1 MFSQK
6 RLVDDGAVQA
16 RQEEMKYVLTIAG
29 SDSSGGAG
37 MQADI
42 KTITSIGCHALSA
55 VTALTAQNSKGILG
69 IYPTPATFVSTQVEA
84 VMTDIVPDAVKLGM
98 IFTAATV
105 KAVARLM
112 GKYRVRTLVVD
123 PVLKSSSGSNLLE
136 PGAVGVLKNILLPFA
151 RVVTPNLLEA
161 EVLTG
166 LRVRNVEEMEE
177 ASRAINAW
185 GPAVVIKG
193 GHLQGDSVDVLFDG
207 KRIYHFR
214 GARIVF
220 PHTHGTGCVFSSAL
234 AAFLALEFSLQK
246 AVKKAHDFVRAAIE
260 KGYPCGM
267 GAGPVN
273 PAGI

>member
-6 RLVDDGAVQA
+6 RLVDDGAVQV
-16 RQEEMKYVLTIAG
+16 RQEAMKYVLTIAG

-37 MQADI
+37 IQADI

-69 IYPTPATFVSTQVEA
+69 IYPTPATFVSKQVEA

-98 IFTAATV
+98 IFTAVTI

-112 GKYRVRTLVVD
+112 GRYRVRTLVVD
-123 PVLKSSSGSNLLE
+123 PVLKSSSGSELLE
-136 PGAVGVLKNILLPFA
+136 PGAVGVLKKTLLPFA

-193 GHLQGDSVDVLFDG
+193 GHLQGESVDVLFDG

-214 GARIVF
+214 GARIVSS
-220 PHTHGTGCVFSSAL
+220 HTMAQGVSFR
-234 AAFLALEFSLQK
+234 
-246 AVKKAHDFVRAAIE
+246 AHWQLF
-260 KGYPCGM
+260 
-267 GAGPVN
+267 
-273 PAGI
+273 